1 MSEVPFTLPLGGSVT
16 ESVEAWWARR
26 QWSKETAVPYAI
38 GSYRSDW
45 ERYPVLIRQYHPDL
59 NHGIVLTQIPPAA
72 DVLLVWQ
79 CDTGHIFVATPEE
92 QRNRPG
98 RTRRRSVWC
107 PDCSALADPPRI
119 RRPAESPPP
128 ETYSCGHQKDP
139 RRVPTGD
146 ADDLTCA
153 LCRRLAM
160 TRLTRAELERMA
172 APASRE
178 GVRAASAPTTE
189 FSWAC
194 TSGHG
199 TYRARVESIIDG
211 RRCPVCAHARAGAD
225 RVQPGE
231 AFQSSWAP
239 PRASAA
245 EGDLRHRLAQRI
257 SLDMTPNAVKVG
269 RPFFNHIEVWPD
281 IVFPDLKVAIEYD
294 TIGKFG
300 LEHVGKR
307 EATDRRKDKLLRE
320 VGWEVIRI
328 RCGKLQP
335 LGPHD
340 ILATG
345 VNTKLIDRL
354 LDELREVRGSLFV
367 DAYLA

>member
-1 MSEVPFTLPLGGSVT
+1 
-16 ESVEAWWARR
+16 
-26 QWSKETAVPYAI
+26 
-38 GSYRSDW
+38 
-45 ERYPVLIRQYHPDL
+45 
-59 NHGIVLTQIPPAA
+59 
-72 DVLLVWQ
+72 
-79 CDTGHIFVATPEE
+79 
-92 QRNRPG
+92 
-98 RTRRRSVWC
+98 
-107 PDCSALADPPRI
+107 
-119 RRPAESPPP
+119 
-128 ETYSCGHQKDP
+128 
-139 RRVPTGD
+139 
-146 ADDLTCA
+146 
-153 LCRRLAM
+153 
-160 TRLTRAELERMA
+160 
-172 APASRE
+172 
-178 GVRAASAPTTE
+178 
-189 FSWAC
+189 
-194 TSGHG
+194 
-199 TYRARVESIIDG
+199 
-211 RRCPVCAHARAGAD
+211 
-225 RVQPGE
+225 
-231 AFQSSWAP
+231 
-239 PRASAA
+239 
-245 EGDLRHRLAQRI
+245 
-257 SLDMTPNAVKVG
+257 VKVG